1 MKLQDKLQAL
11 KKEFEAS
18 APKEAVEVMTRATQ
32 DLMASDILEDIPMAG
47 QQAPAF
53 TLSDALG
60 QAVRSGEL
68 LAKGPLVVCFYRGAW

>member
-18 APKEAVEVMTRATQ
+18 APKEALEVMNQATR
-32 DLMASDILEDIPMAG
+32 DLMSSDIVEHIRKTG

-53 TLSDALG
+53 TLSDASG
-60 QAVRSGEL
+60 QPVSSTEL
-68 LAKGPLVVCFYRGAW
+68 LAKGPLVIMFYRGAW